1 MTAQEILIRPCINY
15 SCMNNNLMLPGGGG
29 GGRAREPGEVC
40 VQLDAQHP
48 LLDVSA
54 ADPLASLYHT
64 GAAAR
69 WRRKHDDYF
78 SASNTHV
85 LTAVRHRPM
94 EEVHGVDVS
103 WTHHPGKSQG
113 TSLLTHFPCAL
124 QTLAPGSHGISGRGL
139 TALHRIPPQDEL
151 DLTHRFEPHSSAES
165 FPSQPYDPPFP
176 RWPLLQALR
185 QCHRRPGCCFSP
197 DNR

>member
-29 GGRAREPGEVC
+29 GGRAREPGEGC

-124 QTLAPGSHGISGRGL
+124 QNARTRVARHLWTRADRASQNTTARRARPHAP
-139 TALHRIPPQDEL
+139 
-151 DLTHRFEPHSSAES
+151 
-165 FPSQPYDPPFP
+165 
-176 RWPLLQALR
+176 LR
-185 QCHRRPGCCFSP
+185 TP
-197 DNR
+197 